1 MKINGLVIDQK
12 ENKNP
17 LQFKNVTVWAS
28 SGLKLRAADAYI
40 RNLTLE
46 DLGTDAEKVPDG
58 LEIGSTS
65 SEVTEFGWFSE
76 NTEVTET
83 VATSA
88 GADITVGQSTSSE
101 ITQAGGTSSEVTEGG
116 SINSEVTEAGGKSSE
131 VTEFESTSSEVTE
144 FESTSSEITK
154 VGGTSSEET
163 EVGNIDSE
171 VTEVGG
177 KSSEVTEVGSTNSA
191 VTEAG
196 STSSEITEVGS
207 IDSEVTKAG
216 GTSAEVTSCQSFDL
230 ASTLQLFDF
239 SSLTMA
245 FVDIQDTQ
253 HKIEGVEDIPDMM
266 LVDEVILVQCQDG
279 EVFNDRDN
287 NNRKRW
293 FCMESGEILNK
304 YSKNP
309 KCLTLDQVECFVPT
323 AQPSETTTSQ
333 IPNTVTTTETISN
346 SPESTTPTTTT
357 ATSTTIKTATSTS
370 STKTS
375 STFTTRGKRV

>member
-1 MKINGLVIDQK
+1 MMKINGLVIDQK

-17 LQFKNVTVWAS
+17 LQLKNVTVWAS

-46 DLGTDAEKVPDG
+46 DLGAEKVPDG
-58 LEIGSTS
+58 LDIESTS

-76 NTEVTET
+76 NTEVTEGT
-83 VATSA
+83 EAVATSA
-88 GADITVGQSTSSE
+88 E
-101 ITQAGGTSSEVTEGG
+101 ITEGHSTTSEVTDGGTNSQVTEVG
-116 SINSEVTEAGGKSSE
+116 SINSEVTEAGG
-131 VTEFESTSSEVTE
+131 TSSE
-144 FESTSSEITK
+144 
-154 VGGTSSEET
+154 G
-163 EVGNIDSE
+163 
-171 VTEVGG
+171 
-177 KSSEVTEVGSTNSA
+177 
-191 VTEAG
+191 
-196 STSSEITEVGS
+196 TEVGS
-207 IDSEVTKAG
+207 IDSEVTEAG
-216 GTSAEVTSCQSFDL
+216 GTSSEVTSCQSLDL

-245 FVDIQDTQ
+245 FVDIHDTQ

-287 NNRKRW
+287 NTLKRW

-323 AQPSETTTSQ
+323 AQPTETTTSQ
-333 IPNTVTTTETISN
+333 IPNTVTTTETKSN
-346 SPESTTPTTTT
+346 PPESTTPTATT
-357 ATSTTIKTATSTS
+357 ATSTTIKTTTSTS

-375 STFTTRGKRV
+375 SSTTASTTFTARGKRVNHKYTNQNYACYIELVIEVHTYSITSRIFSLQSNFL

>member
-46 DLGTDAEKVPDG
+46 DLGAEKVPDG
-58 LEIGSTS
+58 LEIESTS

-116 SINSEVTEAGGKSSE
+116 SINSEVTEAGGKSLE
-131 VTEFESTSSEVTE
+131 VA
-144 FESTSSEITK
+144 
-154 VGGTSSEET
+154 
-163 EVGNIDSE
+163 
-171 VTEVGG
+171 
-177 KSSEVTEVGSTNSA
+177 EVGSTNSA

-216 GTSAEVTSCQSFDL
+216 GTSAEVTSCQSLDL

-253 HKIEGVEDIPDMM
+253 HKIEGVKDIPDMM
-266 LVDEVILVQCQDG
+266 LVDEVILVQCHDG

-304 YSKNP
+304 YSAHP
-309 KCLTLDQVECFVPT
+309 KFLTLDQVECFVPT

-333 IPNTVTTTETISN
+333 IPNTVTATETISN
-346 SPESTTPTTTT
+346 PPESTTPTTTT

>member
-1 MKINGLVIDQK
+1 MKIDGLVIDQK

-17 LQFKNVTVWAS
+17 LQFKDVTVWAS

-40 RNLTLE
+40 RNLTFE
-46 DLGTDAEKVPDG
+46 DLGTDADKIPDG
-58 LEIGSTS
+58 LEIESTS

-76 NTEVTET
+76 SSQVTEGT
-83 VATSA
+83 EAVATSA
-88 GADITVGQSTSSE
+88 E
-101 ITQAGGTSSEVTEGG
+101 ITEGHSTTSEVTDGGTNSQVTEVG

-131 VTEFESTSSEVTE
+131 VAEVGSINSEVTE
-144 FESTSSEITK
+144 A
-154 VGGTSSEET
+154 GGTSSE
-163 EVGNIDSE
+163 G
-171 VTEVGG
+171 
-177 KSSEVTEVGSTNSA
+177 
-191 VTEAG
+191 
-196 STSSEITEVGS
+196 TEVGS
-207 IDSEVTKAG
+207 IDSEVTEAG
-216 GTSAEVTSCQSFDL
+216 GTSAEVTSCQSLDL

-287 NNRKRW
+287 NTLKRW

-323 AQPSETTTSQ
+323 AQPTETTTSQ
-333 IPNTVTTTETISN
+333 IPNTVTTTETKSN
-346 SPESTTPTTTT
+346 PPESTTPTATT
-357 ATSTTIKTATSTS
+357 ATSTTTS

-375 STFTTRGKRV
+375 SSTTASTTFTTRGKRVNYK

>member
-1 MKINGLVIDQK
+1 MMKINGLVIDKK

-46 DLGTDAEKVPDG
+46 DLGAEKVPDG
-58 LEIGSTS
+58 LEIESTS

-76 NTEVTET
+76 SSQVTEGT
-83 VATSA
+83 EAVATSA
-88 GADITVGQSTSSE
+88 E
-101 ITQAGGTSSEVTEGG
+101 ITEGHSTTSEVTDGGTNSQVTEVG
-116 SINSEVTEAGGKSSE
+116 SINSEVTEAGG
-131 VTEFESTSSEVTE
+131 TSSE
-144 FESTSSEITK
+144 
-154 VGGTSSEET
+154 G
-163 EVGNIDSE
+163 
-171 VTEVGG
+171 
-177 KSSEVTEVGSTNSA
+177 
-191 VTEAG
+191 
-196 STSSEITEVGS
+196 TEVGS
-207 IDSEVTKAG
+207 IDSEVTEAG
-216 GTSAEVTSCQSFDL
+216 GTSSEVTSCQSLDL

-266 LVDEVILVQCQDG
+266 LVGEVILVQCQDG

-287 NNRKRW
+287 NTLKRW

-323 AQPSETTTSQ
+323 AQPTETTTSQ
-333 IPNTVTTTETISN
+333 IPNTVTTTETKSN
-346 SPESTTPTTTT
+346 PPESTTPTATT
-357 ATSTTIKTATSTS
+357 ATSTTIKTSSS

-375 STFTTRGKRV
+375 SSTTASTTFTTRGKRVNHKYTNQNHACYIKLVFEVHIP

>member
-46 DLGTDAEKVPDG
+46 DLGAEKVPDG
-58 LEIGSTS
+58 LEIESTS

-76 NTEVTET
+76 SSQVTEGT
-83 VATSA
+83 EAVATSA
-88 GADITVGQSTSSE
+88 E
-101 ITQAGGTSSEVTEGG
+101 ITEGHSTTSEVTDGGTNSQVTEVG

-131 VTEFESTSSEVTE
+131 VAEVGSINSEVAE
-144 FESTSSEITK
+144 A
-154 VGGTSSEET
+154 GGTSSE
-163 EVGNIDSE
+163 G
-171 VTEVGG
+171 
-177 KSSEVTEVGSTNSA
+177 
-191 VTEAG
+191 
-196 STSSEITEVGS
+196 TEVGS
-207 IDSEVTKAG
+207 IDSEVTEAG
-216 GTSAEVTSCQSFDL
+216 GTSSEVTSCQSFDL

-245 FVDIQDTQ
+245 FVDIHDTQ
-253 HKIEGVEDIPDMM
+253 HKIEGVKDIPDMM
-266 LVDEVILVQCQDG
+266 LVGEVILVQCQDG

-287 NNRKRW
+287 NTLKRW

-323 AQPSETTTSQ
+323 AQPTETTSQ
-333 IPNTVTTTETISN
+333 IPNTVTTTETKSN
-346 SPESTTPTTTT
+346 PPESTTPTATT
-357 ATSTTIKTATSTS
+357 ATSTTIKTTTSTS

-375 STFTTRGKRV
+375 SSTSASTTFTSRGKRVNDKYTNHACYIELVIEVHIL